1 MDKKI
6 RALNQGLKTLI
17 LLELIGASII
27 SYFSKKVKEK
37 RNLMEERRL
46 KIRFGKS
53 GNGGVNPTMS
63 IPKKWV
69 DSMGIM
75 KENNEVIVVFDEE
88 TKTIKI
94 TKC

>member
-1 MDKKI
+1 
-6 RALNQGLKTLI
+6 
-17 LLELIGASII
+17 
-27 SYFSKKVKEK
+27 
-37 RNLMEERRL
+37 MEERKL

-69 DSMGIM
+69 DSMEIS
-75 KENNEVIVVFDEE
+75 KENNVVIVVFDEE

>member
-1 MDKKI
+1 
-6 RALNQGLKTLI
+6 
-17 LLELIGASII
+17 
-27 SYFSKKVKEK
+27 
-37 RNLMEERRL
+37 MEERKL

-69 DSMGIM
+69 DSMGIA
-75 KENNEVIVVFDEE
+75 KENNEVIVVFDKE